1 MHESQETT
9 EDSGDSLRLLE
20 SHKCQRDYL
29 GLMRLMSV
37 IETAGDS

>member
-1 MHESQETT
+1 MSLRETT
-9 EDSGDSLRLLE
+9 EDSGDLLRLLE
-20 SHKCQRDYL
+20 THKDQRDYL